1 MWGWLFGGTKV
12 GAETVGGDELGWGAG
27 IYGRE
32 MMRSVTNRPRASLG
46 RVLDDLGATL
56 LELVDGDADRPVEI
70 GGVVI
75 HDPVDEP
82 VLPSNAL
89 VLGVGLQEPSLI
101 AWALRDLGR
110 QQAAGLVVRAPVP
123 RDVSLAEAV
132 AESGV
137 ALLGLT
143 RGASWDQLAVL
154 LRSLLAEGDVG
165 VAEPETLGGMPSGD
179 LFALA
184 NATAALLD
192 APVTIEDRNSRVLAF
207 SGRQDEAD
215 TARVE
220 TVLGRQVPQRYSR
233 LLAEL
238 GIFRELHRTD
248 RPVHVPPLPITATE
262 FTIPRIAVA
271 VRAGDEILGSI
282 WAAVRDPL
290 TDERT
295 QALCDA
301 AKLVALHMLR
311 IRAGADVERR
321 LRADLVSTAL
331 EGGAG
336 ARDALDR
343 LGLAD
348 QPVVVLALAVRV
360 RRRAEERVGRERHAP
375 VPNGSEVGAQ
385 DSLVGEA
392 GLATE
397 RQRLA
402 DAFAMHLGAVHPR
415 SAAALVGDV
424 AYGLLP
430 VRADREDGEER
441 AVRIAKDFLDRI
453 GDRVTATVGVGPVV
467 RETARLPHARAGAD
481 RALRVLRTGSQRV
494 ARLADVHVETLL
506 LELRDLIEAR
516 GDQPTGPIAR
526 LVAYDKDHNTN
537 LVETLRAWL
546 DAFGDVIAAAA
557 TVYVHPNTFR
567 YRLRRLAE
575 VADLD
580 LADPDTRF
588 AAMLQLRVVTPPR
601 SNRS

>member
-1 MWGWLFGGTKV
+1 M
-12 GAETVGGDELGWGAG
+12 
-27 IYGRE
+27 
-32 MMRSVTNRPRASLG
+32 TNRPRASLG

-56 LELVDGDADRPVEI
+56 LELVHGDPDQPAEI
-70 GGVVI
+70 GGIVI
-75 HDPVDEP
+75 HDPLDEP
-82 VLPSNAL
+82 VLPHHAL

-101 AWALRDLGR
+101 ARVLRDLGH
-110 QQAAGLVVRAPVP
+110 QQAAGLVVRAPIAP
-123 RDVSLAEAV
+123 DDAITKAV
-132 AESGV
+132 TDSGV

-184 NATAALLD
+184 NAAAALLD
-192 APVTIEDRNSRVLAF
+192 APVTIEDRSSRVLAF
-207 SGRQDEAD
+207 SNRQDEAD
-215 TARVE
+215 PARVE

-233 LLAEL
+233 LLNER
-238 GIFRELHRTD
+238 GVFRELYRTD
-248 RPVHVPPLPITATE
+248 QPVYIPPLAVTKGEHTL
-262 FTIPRIAVA
+262 PRVAVA

-290 TDERT
+290 SEERT
-295 QALCDA
+295 QAFCDA

-348 QPVVVLALAVRV
+348 QPVVVLALAV
-360 RRRAEERVGRERHAP
+360 P
-375 VPNGSEVGAQ
+375 VS

-392 GLATE
+392 GMATE

-415 SAAALVGDV
+415 SAAALVGDI
-424 AYGLLP
+424 AYGLVP
-430 VRADREDGEER
+430 VRADRSDGEEN

-453 GDRVTATVGVGPVV
+453 GERVTATIGVGPVV

-481 RALRVLRTGSQRV
+481 RALRVLRTGRGSQRV

-526 LVAYDKDHNTN
+526 LVAYDSEHNTN

-557 TVYVHPNTFR
+557 AVYVHPNTFR

-575 VADLD
+575 VGELDLD
-580 LADPDTRF
+580 DPEARF
-588 AAMLQLRVVTPPR
+588 AAMLQLRVVNPPR
-601 SNRS
+601 PNRPLPEGT